1 MKALVLD
8 GSFELDM
15 EYPKP
20 DPADGEALIKPI
32 LAGICAT
39 DLELAKGYMGFAG
52 VLGHEFV
59 GIVESSQNKELVGRR
74 VAGEINCPCGT
85 CELCRSGNG
94 NHCPN
99 RSVLGILNRN
109 GAFAEYFTLPTS
121 NLHIV
126 PDNVPDRAAVFT
138 EPLAAAFQIL
148 EQISISGK
156 TRVAVLGDG
165 KLGLLAAQAI
175 ETSAC
180 DLVLIGR
187 HGERLDILSG
197 RGITTM
203 LENETADE
211 KDMFDVVVDA
221 TGSDSGIALAV
232 ELVKPRGT
240 IVVKST
246 MASRDVFDINRL
258 VIDEIT
264 LVGSRCGPFDVALR
278 ALEKGVID
286 FEPLIYGVIPLENGV
301 EAIRMAERKE
311 NIKILLSME

>member
-8 GSFELDM
+8 GSLELEM

-59 GIVESSQNKELVGRR
+59 GIVKSSQDKELVGRR

-286 FEPLIYGVIPLENGV
+286 FEPLISGVIPLENGV